1 MVGGSVKA
9 MQLEP
14 SKPYCSS
21 CWIPGGLSIR
31 SFART
36 KRISRIQMT
45 IPLELLLNE
54 KSHCVVNK
62 PADLFTQA
70 APGIPN
76 LQNQLEDQLLGQY
89 FGDKSAARPFIGL
102 PHRLD
107 KGTSGAVLIAR
118 NQRALKR
125 FGLQFQT
132 RKIQKYYLAV
142 VQGDARNSQGRWKD
156 NVRKIPDE
164 AKAEILSD
172 SAAGKEASLDAKCI
186 IATRELS
193 LLLIQLHTGRMHQIR
208 IQAASRGLPVL
219 GDQLYG
225 GKASKFV
232 ALHAARIDFFHP
244 THGRQQNA
252 TAKVPPAWD
261 SLPQMLQEPLS
272 DLQQALATSKSV
284 EITAKQT

>member
-1 MVGGSVKA
+1 MSWGRVKA
-9 MQLEP
+9 TQQDP
-14 SKPYCSS
+14 SKNYYSS
-21 CWIPGGLSIR
+21 CWISGVLSLI
-31 SFART
+31 SFSRT
-36 KRISRIQMT
+36 KRIFRIQMT
-45 IPLELLLNE
+45 IPIELLLNE

-76 LQNQLEDQLLGQY
+76 LQNRLEEQLLGQY
-89 FGDKSAARPFIGL
+89 SGDKSATLPFVGL

-132 RKIQKYYLAV
+132 RKVHKYYLAV
-142 VQGDARNSQGRWKD
+142 VQGDARNAQGRWND
-156 NVRKIPDE
+156 TVRKIPDE

-172 SAAGKEASLDAKCI
+172 SAPGKEASLDAKCI

-244 THGRQQNA
+244 THGKQQNA
-252 TAKVPPAWD
+252 TAKVPPSWE
-261 SLPQMLQEPLS
+261 SLPQMLQGPLS
-272 DLQQALATSKSV
+272 DMQQALATSESV
-284 EITAKQT
+284 EFTAKQI